1 MKKSLLTLACGSLLS
16 VSAINALAADSMP
29 ISLRDPGVINKERI
43 VYWLKKRGELKQ
55 DASVEEI
62 NRALQSYL
70 KNTGQGYAKPKVLV
84 KFEKEAQKRSL
95 KVQGKHSK
103 AMNTTVNVLSVLID
117 FPDLR
122 YNNNGLSSN
131 DTDMYYSDY
140 TVQHYQDMQFKTST
154 YDGPN
159 GEQLMTAYQYYQAES
174 GGTFFFTGNTFG
186 WVTAD
191 NNAATYGANDPDNN
205 DNDVDPESLI
215 TEAVTKA
222 VAQYNID
229 LADYDLEDPYDRD
242 GDGNLMEAD
251 GFIDHVMVYHSS
263 IGEEAGGGNLG
274 DDAIWSHRFF
284 VNSTGS
290 FSTMGESVDDS
301 GIKLFGYTIQP
312 IDAAIGVVVH
322 EFGHD
327 LGLADEYDTGES
339 TNGSPVSF
347 WSVMASGSWA
357 GANIPGTEPV
367 GFSPLARD
375 YFQEKFGGDW
385 VDQVELHVNDLT
397 SGAQD
402 HNMVEAVEHAAV
414 EPNQIKIHLP
424 GRLEDFFP
432 PFSGTYQ
439 YYSGQG
445 DSIDNRMS
453 FDVDLPSASSISMTM
468 KAHWDI
474 ETDYDYAQILVNG
487 TPLSGNH
494 TRGSNPYHN
503 TVNNYISDKSSS
515 IPGAEGNEG
524 WVDLTFDLTSYAGQ
538 SVTIEFAYITD
549 TYVKEYGFVADDITV
564 LADSAQ
570 VVFDGAETEGT
581 VTLNGFNR
589 VGETVEGDAMN
600 YYVQLRSHNGV
611 DVGLDSRN
619 FEPGVVVWLR
629 NEGYDDNKVGEHP
642 GYGFIGVVDA
652 GLNTSTGSNT
662 TQLRDAAFSLLGRNI
677 FRDTTDYSKP
687 GSPEVG
693 LVLPVHG
700 LEMEVTAEAL
710 DSSTASIQLRKVAV
724 ALTSAFDSM
733 AEQLTVEFIN
743 NSYGGQ
749 GNLTYAWDFGD
760 GNSSSSVAPTHTYGS
775 EGTYTV
781 SLTITD
787 ENNDTATSSKDVTV
801 SGTPANLPAADFSF
815 TVNNLQVSFSNNTT
829 GGEGSL
835 SYSWDFGDGQS
846 STASSPSHT
855 YSSAGTYTVEL
866 TVTDSQNNSDT
877 ISKSV
882 TVTAPP
888 SSGGGGGGGLPWTLL
903 VALAALAGIRRR

>member
-1 MKKSLLTLACGSLLS
+1 MKPSMLTMLCGAILATS
-16 VSAINALAADSMP
+16 VVSSNAADSTSV
-29 ISLRDPGVINKERI
+29 SLRDPGVINNERI
-43 VYWLKKRGELKQ
+43 IYWLKKRGELEQ
-55 DASVEEI
+55 DASEAEI
-62 NRALQSYL
+62 KDALKNYL
-70 KNTGQGYAKPKVLV
+70 KNTGQGYTKPKVLV
-84 KFEKEAQKRSL
+84 KFEKDAQKRSL
-95 KVQGKHSK
+95 KVQGKRSK
-103 AMNTTVNVLSVLID
+103 SMNTTVNVLSVLID

-140 TVQHYQDMQFKTST
+140 NVQHYQDMQFKTTT
-154 YDGPN
+154 YDGPS

-191 NNAATYGANDPDNN
+191 NNAATYGANDANNN

-215 TEAVTKA
+215 VEAVTKA
-222 VAQYNID
+222 VAQNNID
-229 LADYDLEDPYDRD
+229 LSQYDLEDPYDRD
-242 GDGNLMEAD
+242 GDGNLLEAD

-290 FSTMGESVDDS
+290 FSTMGEAVDNS

-367 GFSPLARD
+367 GFSPLGRD
-375 YFQEKFGGDW
+375 YFQQKFGGDW
-385 VDQVELHVNDLT
+385 VDQVELHVDDLNA
-397 SGAQD
+397 GVQD

-414 EPNQIKIHLP
+414 EPNQIKVNLP

-432 PFSGTYQ
+432 PFTGNYQ

-453 FDVDLPSASSISMTM
+453 FDVALPAASSISLTM
-468 KAHWDI
+468 KAHWNI
-474 ETDYDYAQILVNG
+474 EEDYDYAQVMVNG
-487 TPLSGNH
+487 TALSGNH
-494 TRGSNPYHN
+494 TRGSNPYHGG
-503 TVNNYISDKSSS
+503 VSNYISNQSSVLA
-515 IPGAEGNEG
+515 GAQGAEG
-524 WVDLTFDLTSYAGQ
+524 WVDLTFDISSYAGQ
-538 SVTIEFAYITD
+538 TVTIEFAYITD
-549 TYVKEYGFVADDITV
+549 TYVKEYGFVADDITIT
-564 LADSAQ
+564 ADSSE
-570 VVFDGAETEGT
+570 VVFDGAESDGT
-581 VTLNGFNR
+581 VTLNGFSR
-589 VGETVEGDAMN
+589 VGATVEGDAMN
-600 YYVQLRSHNGV
+600 YYIQLRSHNGV
-611 DVGLDSRN
+611 DVGLNSRN
-619 FEPGVVVWLR
+619 FQPGVVVWLR
-629 NEGYDDNKVGEHP
+629 NEGYSDNKVGEHP

-662 TQLRDAAFSLLGRNI
+662 TQLRDAAFKLLGQNT

-687 GSPEVG
+687 NSPEVG

-700 LEMEVTAEAL
+700 LEMEVTAQGLNDA
-710 DSSTASIQLRKVAV
+710 TASIQLRKVPV
-724 ALTSAFDSM
+724 ALTSAFDTLVT
-733 AEQLTVEFIN
+733 QLSVEFIN

-760 GNSSSSVAPTHTYGS
+760 GNSSTSVAPTHAYAS

-787 ENNDTATSSKDVTV
+787 ENNDTASSSKDVTV
-801 SGTPANLPAADFSF
+801 SGAPANLPVAGFSF
-815 TVNNLQVSFSNNTT
+815 AVTNLQVSFTNSTT
-829 GGEGSL
+829 GGEGNL
-835 SYSWDFGDGQS
+835 SYSWDFGDGQT
-846 STASSPSHT
+846 STARSPNHT
-855 YSSAGTYTVEL
+855 YTAAGTYSVEL
-866 TVTDSQNNSDT
+866 TVTDSQNNTDT
-877 ISKSV
+877 ITRSV

-888 SSGGGGGGGLPWTLL
+888 SSGGGGSLPWMVLL
-903 VALAALAGIRRR
+903 ALGVLTVVRRR